1 LHFKL
6 LNILK
11 NEIWDFTIM
20 LCNSHHLNTKTLHAF
35 GQSLLAVIKGI
46 KFLRIQALGE
56 RMLDK
61 LLIKRPKLKRKI

>member
-1 LHFKL
+1 
-6 LNILK
+6 
-11 NEIWDFTIM
+11 M